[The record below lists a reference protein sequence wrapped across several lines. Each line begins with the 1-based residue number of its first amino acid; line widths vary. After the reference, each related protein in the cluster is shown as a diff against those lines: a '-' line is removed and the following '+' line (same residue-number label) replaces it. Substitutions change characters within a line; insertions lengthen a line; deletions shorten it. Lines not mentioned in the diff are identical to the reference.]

1 MKKLAVL
8 GLLLSASF
16 LLNNCQQSKA
26 CPTEDKIKA
35 GVKDLIPQEFKVE
48 SVQMLKDIPGLCE
61 VVIKVG
67 AQPLVFYTDKEA
79 KYVLA
84 GSLISLADKKNIT
97 RERQQ
102 EFMKLSQEQLKEL
115 EKYTD
120 FTFGEKSSGKFIYK
134 FTDPDCPFCKR
145 SEPIVEKWAKE
156 KGVEVRVI
164 LFPLPIHP
172 GAFPKSVS
180 LICDKKGWEEYK
192 SGYKS
197 ENQCEDGKRKVEEN
211 LALGERIGIG
221 GTPTFVGSN
230 GKIHSG
236 LPTEEDL
243 NKLIN

>member
-1 MKKLAVL
+1 VRKIAVF
-8 GLLLSASF
+8 GLILSALILF
-16 LLNNCQQSKA
+16 NDCKQSKA
-26 CPTEDKIKA
+26 CPSEDKIKA
-35 GVKDLIPQEFKVE
+35 CVKELIPQEFKVE

-67 AQPLVFYTDKEA
+67 AQPLVFYIDKSA
-79 KYVLA
+79 NYVLT
-84 GSLISLADKKNIT
+84 GNLISLANKKNIT

-102 EFMKLSQEQLKEL
+102 EFMKLSQKQLKEL

-172 GAFPKSVS
+172 DAFPKSVS

-192 SGYKS
+192 SGYRS
-197 ENQCEDGKRKVEEN
+197 ANQCEYGKRKVEEN
-211 LALGERIGIG
+211 LALGEKIGIS

-230 GKIHSG
+230 GRIHVG